1 MHKNFRKNRKTV
13 RQILNHHFDRF
24 GKCDRIKT
32 LASHLK
38 MPTLFFEKK
47 DEEKTMIPE
56 RLAALRE
63 KMRAYGVDA
72 YLVPTADYH
81 ESEYVGTYF
90 KARTYITGFTGS
102 AGTAV
107 ITQDEA
113 CLWTD
118 GRYFVQAAKELAGTG
133 VTLMKM
139 GQEGVPTVEEYLA
152 ANTKEGMTIGFD
164 GRVVNEMLGEA
175 LEKTLPERFLSY
187 RSDLIGEIWSDRP
200 ALSAEP
206 VWILDA
212 KYTGES
218 AAERLAK
225 VREKMKENGAEV
237 HILTALDD
245 IAWMLNIR
253 GNDIPCNPVV
263 LSYLVLTETESHLF
277 IQEETLNEKVKQYLA
292 NLGISLHPYDAVY
305 DFVSGITGK
314 TILLEKAKVNY
325 TICPSVM
332 GSTTIANVMNPAS
345 SLKAVKTPVE
355 MENIRKAHIK
365 DGVAVTRF
373 VYWLKKNIGKIP
385 MDEVSVAEKLESFRK
400 EQEGFIEP
408 SFGTISAYGP
418 NAAMCHYQATKD
430 NFSVLQP
437 KGMYLVDSG
446 GQYYE
451 GTTDITRTI
460 VVGPLT
466 EKEKEHFTITAMGTL
481 RLGNAKFLHGCI
493 GINLDYLARQAFWER
508 GLDFNHGTGHGVGYL
523 LNVHER
529 PNGFRWKMVPERMEN
544 AVLEE
549 GMLTSDEPGI
559 YIEGSHGIRTEN
571 LMLCRKAEKNMYG
584 QFMRFEFVTM
594 VPIDL
599 DGIDTQYMTEKDVEL
614 LNNYHKEVYEKI
626 SPYLEGDEKEWLKE
640 ATRPISK

>member
-24 GKCDRIKT
+24 GKCDRIKM

-139 GQEGVPTVEEYLA
+139 GQEGVPTVEEYLQ

-164 GRVVNEMLGEA
+164 GRVVNEMLGET

-206 VWILDA
+206 VWILDS

-218 AAERLAK
+218 AADRLAK

-263 LSYLVLTETESHLF
+263 LSYLILTETEGHLF
-277 IQEETLNEKVKQYLA
+277 IQEATLNDEVKQYLA
-292 NLGISLHPYDAVY
+292 GLGISIHPYDAVY
-305 DFVSGITGK
+305 DFAVGITGK

-325 TICPSVM
+325 TICQSVM
-332 GSTTIANVMNPAS
+332 GENTIVNVMNPAS
-345 SLKAVKTPVE
+345 SLKALKTPVE
-355 MENIRKAHIK
+355 MENIRKAHVK

-400 EQEGFIEP
+400 EQEGYIEP

-418 NAAMCHYQATKD
+418 NAAMCHYQATKED
-430 NFSVLQP
+430 FSVLQP

-451 GTTDITRTI
+451 GTTDVTRTI
-460 VVGPLT
+460 AVGPIT
-466 EKEKEHFTITAMGTL
+466 QEEKRCCTLVACSML
-481 RLGNAKFLHGCI
+481 RLLDAKFMYGCR
-493 GINLDYLARQAFWER
+493 GINLDYIARELLWKN
-508 GLDFNHGTGHGVGYL
+508 GMDFNHGTGHGVGYL
-523 LNVHER
+523 GCVHER
-529 PNGFRWKMVPERMEN
+529 PNSIRWRLLTSPAEN

-549 GMLTSDEPGI
+549 GMVTSDEPGL
-559 YIEGSHGIRTEN
+559 YLEGKFGIRTEN
-571 LMLCRKAEKNMYG
+571 LMLCVKDVKNEFG
-584 QFMRFEFVTM
+584 QFMKFENLTW

-599 DGIDTQYMTEKDVEL
+599 DTIDISLMEARDRELLNAYHKGVYEKLSPYMTEE
-614 LNNYHKEVYEKI
+614 EKM
-626 SPYLEGDEKEWLKE
+626 WLAE
-640 ATRPISK
+640 ATRAI

>member
-1 MHKNFRKNRKTV
+1 
-13 RQILNHHFDRF
+13 
-24 GKCDRIKT
+24 
-32 LASHLK
+32 
-38 MPTLFFEKK
+38 MPAVFFEKK
-47 DEEKTMIPE
+47 DEEKIMIPE

-139 GQEGVPTVEEYLA
+139 GQEGVPTVEEYLQ

-164 GRVVNEMLGEA
+164 GRVVNEMLGET

-206 VWILDA
+206 VWILDS

-218 AAERLAK
+218 AADRLAK

-263 LSYLVLTETESHLF
+263 LSYLILTETEGHLF
-277 IQEETLNEKVKQYLA
+277 IQEATLNDEVKQYLA
-292 NLGISLHPYDAVY
+292 GLGISIHPYDAVY
-305 DFVSGITGK
+305 DFAASITGK

-325 TICPSVM
+325 TICQSVM
-332 GSTTIANVMNPAS
+332 GENTIVNVMNPAS
-345 SLKAVKTPVE
+345 FLKAVKTPVE

-400 EQEGFIEP
+400 EQEGYIEP

-418 NAAMCHYQATKD
+418 NAAMCHYQATKED
-430 NFSVLQP
+430 FSVLQP

-466 EKEKEHFTITAMGTL
+466 EEEKDEVRSQIGEFRKYAPLIQNGRYY
-481 RLGNAKFLHGCI
+481 RLTDPFKSEVCAWEIVGNSQEEVLLNVVMEEIHG
-493 GINLDYLARQAFWER
+493 NMTVNYVQLR
-508 GLDFNHGTGHGVGYL
+508 GLDESALYKEQTTGRIYSGAALMHG
-523 LNVHER
+523 
-529 PNGFRWKMVPERMEN
+529 
-544 AVLEE
+544 
-549 GMLTSDEPGI
+549 GMPLP
-559 YIEGSHGIRTEN
+559 
-571 LMLCRKAEKNMYG
+571 AEFGEYRAY
-584 QFMRFEFVTM
+584 QYHFVR
-594 VPIDL
+594 
-599 DGIDTQYMTEKDVEL
+599 E
-614 LNNYHKEVYEKI
+614 
-626 SPYLEGDEKEWLKE
+626 
-640 ATRPISK
+640 

>member
-38 MPTLFFEKK
+38 MSTLFFEKK

-292 NLGISLHPYDAVY
+292 DLGISLHPYDAVY

-325 TICPSVM
+325 TICQSVM
-332 GSTTIANVMNPAS
+332 GSNTIVNVMNPAS

-373 VYWLKKNIGKIP
+373 V
-385 MDEVSVAEKLESFRK
+385 K
-400 EQEGFIEP
+400 EE
-408 SFGTISAYGP
+408 Y
-418 NAAMCHYQATKD
+418 
-430 NFSVLQP
+430 
-437 KGMYLVDSG
+437 
-446 GQYYE
+446 
-451 GTTDITRTI
+451 R
-460 VVGPLT
+460 
-466 EKEKEHFTITAMGTL
+466 
-481 RLGNAKFLHGCI
+481 
-493 GINLDYLARQAFWER
+493 
-508 GLDFNHGTGHGVGYL
+508 
-523 LNVHER
+523 
-529 PNGFRWKMVPERMEN
+529 
-544 AVLEE
+544 
-549 GMLTSDEPGI
+549 
-559 YIEGSHGIRTEN
+559 
-571 LMLCRKAEKNMYG
+571 
-584 QFMRFEFVTM
+584 
-594 VPIDL
+594 
-599 DGIDTQYMTEKDVEL
+599 
-614 LNNYHKEVYEKI
+614 
-626 SPYLEGDEKEWLKE
+626 
-640 ATRPISK
+640 

>member
-1 MHKNFRKNRKTV
+1 MSTKAEDTQKKILDTARKHFLKDGLTGASLRNIVKDAGLTTGAFYKYYPTKEALFDALTDPYMEHIYQIYDQIVEEFEKLSASDQTRNMSDTSSDGMEQMVDYIYDHYDNFRLLLKCG
-13 RQILNHHFDRF
+13 DS
-24 GKCDRIKT
+24 GKFELFIHNMVEREMK
-32 LASHLK
+32 SSLK
-38 MPTLFFEKK
+38 YM
-47 DEEKTMIPE
+47 
-56 RLAALRE
+56 
-63 KMRAYGVDA
+63 
-72 YLVPTADYH
+72 
-81 ESEYVGTYF
+81 
-90 KARTYITGFTGS
+90 
-102 AGTAV
+102 
-107 ITQDEA
+107 
-113 CLWTD
+113 
-118 GRYFVQAAKELAGTG
+118 
-133 VTLMKM
+133 
-139 GQEGVPTVEEYLA
+139 
-152 ANTKEGMTIGFD
+152 
-164 GRVVNEMLGEA
+164 
-175 LEKTLPERFLSY
+175 
-187 RSDLIGEIWSDRP
+187 
-200 ALSAEP
+200 
-206 VWILDA
+206 
-212 KYTGES
+212 
-218 AAERLAK
+218 
-225 VREKMKENGAEV
+225 EKMKENGAEV

-263 LSYLVLTETESHLF
+263 LSYLILTETEGHLF
-277 IQEETLNEKVKQYLA
+277 IQEATLNDEVKQYLA
-292 NLGISLHPYDAVY
+292 GLGISIHPYDAVY
-305 DFVSGITGK
+305 DFAAGITGK

-325 TICPSVM
+325 TICQSVM
-332 GSTTIANVMNPAS
+332 GENTIVNVMNPAS
-345 SLKAVKTPVE
+345 SLKALKTPVE

-400 EQEGFIEP
+400 EQEGYIEP

-418 NAAMCHYQATKD
+418 NAAMCHYQATKED
-430 NFSVLQP
+430 FSVLQP

-466 EKEKEHFTITAMGTL
+466 EEEKEHFTITAMGTL

>member
-1 MHKNFRKNRKTV
+1 
-13 RQILNHHFDRF
+13 
-24 GKCDRIKT
+24 
-32 LASHLK
+32 
-38 MPTLFFEKK
+38 
-47 DEEKTMIPE
+47 MIPE

-292 NLGISLHPYDAVY
+292 DLGISLHPYDAVY

-325 TICPSVM
+325 TICQSVM
-332 GSTTIANVMNPAS
+332 GSNTIVNVMNPAS

-451 GTTDITRTI
+451 GTTDVTRTI
-460 VVGPLT
+460 AIGHVTDEMKV
-466 EKEKEHFTITAMGTL
+466 HFTLVMMGML
-481 RLGNAKFLHGCI
+481 RLMHAKFLYGCR
-493 GINLDYLARQAFWER
+493 GLNVDYLARGPLWER
-508 GLDFNHGTGHGVGYL
+508 GLDFNHGTGHGVGFL
-523 LNVHER
+523 SAVHER
-529 PNGFRWKMVPERMEN
+529 PNGIRWRIVPERQDSC
-544 AVLEE
+544 VLEE
-549 GMLTSDEPGI
+549 GMLTSDEPGL

-571 LMLCRKAEKNMYG
+571 LTMCRKAEKNEYG
-584 QFMRFEFVTM
+584 QFMCFENMTFA
-594 VPIDL
+594 PIDL
-599 DGIDTQYMTEKDVEL
+599 DAVDISVMEPSDVRN
-614 LNNYHKEVYEKI
+614 LNEYHKAVYEKL
-626 SPYLEGDEKEWLKE
+626 SPFMTAEENEWLKE
-640 ATRPISK
+640 ATRPIGEDYTWRI

>member
-24 GKCDRIKT
+24 GKCDRIKM

-292 NLGISLHPYDAVY
+292 DLGISLHPYDAVY

-314 TILLEKAKVNY
+314 TILLEKAKVND
-325 TICPSVM
+325 TI
-332 GSTTIANVMNPAS
+332 
-345 SLKAVKTPVE
+345 
-355 MENIRKAHIK
+355 
-365 DGVAVTRF
+365 
-373 VYWLKKNIGKIP
+373 
-385 MDEVSVAEKLESFRK
+385 
-400 EQEGFIEP
+400 
-408 SFGTISAYGP
+408 
-418 NAAMCHYQATKD
+418 
-430 NFSVLQP
+430 
-437 KGMYLVDSG
+437 
-446 GQYYE
+446 
-451 GTTDITRTI
+451 
-460 VVGPLT
+460 
-466 EKEKEHFTITAMGTL
+466 
-481 RLGNAKFLHGCI
+481 
-493 GINLDYLARQAFWER
+493 
-508 GLDFNHGTGHGVGYL
+508 
-523 LNVHER
+523 
-529 PNGFRWKMVPERMEN
+529 
-544 AVLEE
+544 
-549 GMLTSDEPGI
+549 
-559 YIEGSHGIRTEN
+559 
-571 LMLCRKAEKNMYG
+571 
-584 QFMRFEFVTM
+584 
-594 VPIDL
+594 
-599 DGIDTQYMTEKDVEL
+599 
-614 LNNYHKEVYEKI
+614 
-626 SPYLEGDEKEWLKE
+626 
-640 ATRPISK
+640 

>member
-1 MHKNFRKNRKTV
+1 MHIAIDIKREASPQLV
-13 RQILNHHFDRF
+13 LNHLYSLTQMQVTFGVIMLAIVDGQPKLLTLRDILQEYIKFQSEVVLRRTQFDLKKAQERAHILEGLMIALDFIDEVIAILRNSKSIPEGKVALMERF
-24 GKCDRIKT
+24 GLD
-32 LASHLK
+32 
-38 MPTLFFEKK
+38 
-47 DEEKTMIPE
+47 D
-56 RLAALRE
+56 
-63 KMRAYGVDA
+63 
-72 YLVPTADYH
+72 
-81 ESEYVGTYF
+81 
-90 KARTYITGFTGS
+90 
-102 AGTAV
+102 
-107 ITQDEA
+107 
-113 CLWTD
+113 
-118 GRYFVQAAKELAGTG
+118 VQA
-133 VTLMKM
+133 
-139 GQEGVPTVEEYLA
+139 
-152 ANTKEGMTIGFD
+152 
-164 GRVVNEMLGEA
+164 
-175 LEKTLPERFLSY
+175 
-187 RSDLIGEIWSDRP
+187 LI
-200 ALSAEP
+200 
-206 VWILDA
+206 
-212 KYTGES
+212 
-218 AAERLAK
+218 
-225 VREKMKENGAEV
+225 
-237 HILTALDD
+237 
-245 IAWMLNIR
+245 
-253 GNDIPCNPVV
+253 
-263 LSYLVLTETESHLF
+263 LTETEGHLF
-277 IQEETLNEKVKQYLA
+277 IQEATLNDEVKQYLA
-292 NLGISLHPYDAVY
+292 GLGISIHPYDAVY
-305 DFVSGITGK
+305 DFAAGITGK

-325 TICPSVM
+325 TICQSVM
-332 GSTTIANVMNPAS
+332 GENTIVNVMNPAS
-345 SLKAVKTPVE
+345 SLKALKTPVE

-400 EQEGFIEP
+400 EQEGYIEP

-418 NAAMCHYQATKD
+418 NAAMCHYQATKED
-430 NFSVLQP
+430 FSVLQP

-466 EKEKEHFTITAMGTL
+466 EEEKEHFTITAMGTL